1 MYGGIASRLQLCL
14 GCKPLLLSS
23 LMVVGETMSD
33 LSVASDHAAQ
43 KVQRG
48 AHLKILIPL
57 LFLAASVTLAWPAI
71 NGGVFDALST
81 DDAMRLV
88 EVGDLIGGQGWFDVF
103 QYRMDPPGG
112 TSMHWS
118 RLIDAPLAGL
128 ILLLK
133 PLLGMHDAQALT
145 LYFWPTLLFAVAL
158 ALIAAIARQMSNSTT
173 PVIAAVVLAVLS
185 LPALVHFRAGAID
198 HHNAQIVL
206 LLALVLMTTQIEQ
219 SAVKAALGGLMASL
233 SLAIGIEMLPA
244 IAAIGLAVFGLF
256 VWRGAPV
263 ARQVGAFGAGLAAS
277 SLLLAPAL
285 LPLSSLTAPVCDAF
299 GGPVLLLTVGG
310 GIGLMLMVR
319 IDRYQS
325 TLRMRAVSGATLAIV
340 LVGSFL
346 ALFSGCIA
354 SPFGHLDPIVISL
367 WVNNVGEAIS
377 FARMLQLF
385 PERVASY
392 YVFPIMTM
400 GLAAMALIRS
410 YPAERFRW
418 IVASGTLAA
427 LIGFGFLQMRGLAAA
442 SMVAAPVFAASLGI
456 LWPRFA
462 SGPRLLLVSV
472 VASPLSLA
480 VAGLSAK
487 PMIDAIFE
495 PEAIGDL
502 SPCRSLS
509 DVASLKR
516 LPKGRVMA
524 PLDLGPAILAE
535 TGHDVFA
542 GPYHHNNDGNTAF
555 LRLMLAPLPTAQ
567 QILSDRRVD
576 YVVTCSAA
584 PDRNIIKL
592 APEGLEA
599 RLSRGQTPEF
609 LEPIDLGPAAKISA
623 WRLRK

>member
-1 MYGGIASRLQLCL
+1 
-14 GCKPLLLSS
+14 
-23 LMVVGETMSD
+23 MSD
-33 LSVASDHAAQ
+33 LSLASADAAQ
-43 KVQRG
+43 RVQRG
-48 AHLKILIPL
+48 AHLKILMSL
-57 LFLAASVTLAWPAI
+57 LFLAASLMLALPAI

-88 EVGDLIGGQGWFDVF
+88 EVRDLIGGQGWFDLF

-112 TSMHWS
+112 TLMHWS

-133 PLLGMHDAQALT
+133 PLLGMREAEALT
-145 LYFWPTLLFAVAL
+145 LFFWPTLLFAVAL
-158 ALIAAIARQMSNSTT
+158 TLIAAIARQMSNSPT
-173 PVIAAVVLAVLS
+173 PVLAAVVLATLS
-185 LPALVHFRAGAID
+185 VPALVHFRAGAID
-198 HHNAQIVL
+198 HHNAQIAL

-219 SAVKAALGGLMASL
+219 SAVKAALGGLMVSL

-244 IAAIGLAVFGLF
+244 IAAIGVAVFGLF

-285 LPLSSLTAPVCDAF
+285 LPLSLLTAPVCDAF

-310 GIGLMLMVR
+310 GISLMLMVR

-325 TLRMRAVSGATLAIV
+325 TLRMRAVSGAAFAIV
-340 LVGSFL
+340 LVGLFL
-346 ALFSGCIA
+346 ASLSGCIA
-354 SPFGHLDPIVISL
+354 SPYSRLDPIVVSL
-367 WVNNVGEAIS
+367 WVNNVAESIS

-385 PERVASY
+385 PEQVLGVY
-392 YVFPIMTM
+392 GFPIMAM
-400 GLAAMALIRS
+400 GLALMMLIRS
-410 YPAERFRW
+410 PAHERFRW

-427 LIGFGFLQMRGLAAA
+427 QIGLGIWQMRGLAAA
-442 SMVAAPVFAASLGI
+442 SMVAAPVFAASLTI
-456 LWPRFA
+456 LWSQLA
-462 SGPRLLLVSV
+462 SGPKLLFLSI
-472 VASPLSLA
+472 VASPASLA
-480 VAGLSAK
+480 VAGHWAK
-487 PMIDAIFE
+487 PMMDAIFE
-495 PEAIGDL
+495 PEAIGVL

-509 DVASLKR
+509 DVASLR
-516 LPKGRVMA
+516 GLPKGRVMA

-535 TGHDVFA
+535 TSHDVFA
-542 GPYHHNNDGNTAF
+542 GPYHRNNDGDAA
-555 LRLMLAPLPTAQ
+555 LIKLMLAPLPTAR

-584 PDRNIIKL
+584 PDANIIKL

-599 RLSRGQTPEF
+599 RLSRGETPEF

-623 WRLRK
+623 WRTRK

>member
-1 MYGGIASRLQLCL
+1 MYGGIASRLLLCL
-14 GCKPLLLSS
+14 GCKPFLLSP
-23 LMVVGETMSD
+23 LMLVGKTVSD
-33 LSVASDHAAQ
+33 LSLASGHAAQ

-48 AHLKILIPL
+48 AHLKILISL
-57 LFLAASVTLAWPAI
+57 LFLTASIILALPAI
-71 NGGVFDALST
+71 NGGVFDALSM

-88 EVGDLIGGQGWFDVF
+88 EVRDLIGGQGWFDVF

-133 PLLGMHDAQALT
+133 PLLGMHAAEALT
-145 LYFWPTLLFAVAL
+145 LYLWPALLFAVAL
-158 ALIAAIARQMSNSTT
+158 ALIAAMARQMSNSTT

-198 HHNAQIVL
+198 HHNVQIAL
-206 LLALVLMTTQIEQ
+206 LLALILMTAQIEQ

-244 IAAIGLAVFGLF
+244 IAATGVAVFGLF

-263 ARQVGAFGAGLAAS
+263 ARQVDAFGAGLAAS

-285 LPLSSLTAPVCDAF
+285 LPVSSLTAPVCDAF

-310 GIGLMLMVR
+310 GISLMLMVR

-325 TLRMRAVSGATLAIV
+325 TLRMRALSGATLAVV

-367 WVNNVGEAIS
+367 WVNNIAEAIS

-385 PERVASY
+385 PEKVAAY
-392 YVFPIMTM
+392 YAFPIMAM
-400 GLAAMALIRS
+400 ILAAMALIRS
-410 YPAERFRW
+410 RPAERFRW
-418 IVASGTLAA
+418 IVVTGTLAA
-427 LIGFGFLQMRGLAAA
+427 LIGFGFWQMRGLAAA
-442 SMVAAPVFAASLGI
+442 SMVAAPVFAASLTV
-456 LWPRFA
+456 LWPRLG
-462 SGPRLLLVSV
+462 SGPTLLLVSV
-472 VASPLSLA
+472 VASPFSLA

-487 PMIDAIFE
+487 PMMDAIVG
-495 PEAIGDL
+495 PKAIAGL
-502 SPCRSLS
+502 SPCRTLS
-509 DVASLKR
+509 DIASLKR

-524 PLDLGPAILAE
+524 PFDLGPAILAE
-535 TGHDVFA
+535 TSHDVFA
-542 GPYHHNNDGNTAF
+542 GPYHRNNDGNTAF

-567 QILSDRRVD
+567 RMISDRRVD

-584 PDRNIIKL
+584 PDANIIKL

-599 RLSRGQTPEF
+599 RLSRGETPEF
-609 LEPIDLGPAAKISA
+609 LERIDLGPAAKISA
-623 WRLRK
+623 WRPRK

>member
-1 MYGGIASRLQLCL
+1 
-14 GCKPLLLSS
+14 
-23 LMVVGETMSD
+23 MSD
-33 LSVASDHAAQ
+33 LSVASDHATQ
-43 KVQRG
+43 KVQRV

-57 LFLAASVTLAWPAI
+57 IFLAASATLAWPAI

-81 DDAMRLV
+81 DDAMRLA
-88 EVGDLIGGQGWFDVF
+88 EVRDLIGGQGWFDVF

-133 PLLGMHDAQALT
+133 PLLGMHNAQALT

-158 ALIAAIARQMSNSTT
+158 ALIAAIARQMSNSTI

-206 LLALVLMTTQIEQ
+206 LLALVLMTIQIEQ

-244 IAAIGLAVFGLF
+244 IAAIGLAVSGLF

-263 ARQVGAFGAGLAAS
+263 AQQVGAFGAGLAAS

-310 GIGLMLMVR
+310 GVSLMLMVA
-319 IDRYQS
+319 IDHYRS
-325 TLRMRAVSGATLAIV
+325 SLRMRAVSGTTLAIV
-340 LVGSFL
+340 LVASFL

-354 SPFGHLDPIVISL
+354 SPFGHLDPIVKSL
-367 WVNNVGEAIS
+367 WVANIGEAIS
-377 FARMLQLF
+377 FARMIQLF
-385 PERVASY
+385 PERVPSY
-392 YVFPIMTM
+392 YAFPIMTM

-410 YPAERFRW
+410 HPAERFRW
-418 IVASGTLAA
+418 VVASTTLAA
-427 LIGFGFLQMRGLAAA
+427 LTGFGFLQMRGLAAA
-442 SMVAAPVFAASLGI
+442 SMVAGPVFAASCWT

-462 SGPRLLLVSV
+462 SGPKLLLVSV
-472 VASPLSLA
+472 LVSPFSLTIT
-480 VAGLSAK
+480 GLSAK
-487 PMIDAIFE
+487 PIIDAIFK
-495 PEAIGDL
+495 PELLDDL

-509 DVASLKR
+509 DVASLKW

-524 PLDLGPAILAE
+524 PLDLGPAILVE
-535 TGHDVFA
+535 TDHDVFA
-542 GPYHHNNDGNTAF
+542 GPYHRNNDGNTAF
-555 LRLMLAPLPTAQ
+555 IKLILAPLPTAY

-576 YVVTCSAA
+576 YLVTCSAG
-584 PDRNIIKL
+584 PDRNVIKL
-592 APEGLEA
+592 APDGLEA

-623 WRLRK
+623 WRVRK

>member
-1 MYGGIASRLQLCL
+1 
-14 GCKPLLLSS
+14 
-23 LMVVGETMSD
+23 MSD
-33 LSVASDHAAQ
+33 LSVASEHAAQ
-43 KVQRG
+43 RVQRG
-48 AHLKILIPL
+48 VHLKILIPL

-133 PLLGMHDAQALT
+133 PLLGMHGAQALT
-145 LYFWPTLLFAVAL
+145 LYFWPALLFAVAL
-158 ALIAAIARQMSNSTT
+158 ALVAAIARQMSKNSTT

-206 LLALVLMTTQIEQ
+206 LLALVRMATQIEQ
-219 SAVKAALGGLMASL
+219 SAVKAALAGLMASL

-263 ARQVGAFGAGLAAS
+263 ARQVGAFGVGLAAS
-277 SLLLAPAL
+277 SLLLASAL
-285 LPLSSLTAPVCDAF
+285 LPLSSLIAPVCDAF

-354 SPFGHLDPIVISL
+354 SPFGHLDPIVKSL
-367 WVNNVGEAIS
+367 WVNNIAEAIS

-385 PERVASY
+385 PEMVPSY
-392 YVFPIMTM
+392 YVFPMMTM

-472 VASPLSLA
+472 VASPFSLA

-487 PMIDAIFE
+487 PMIVAIFE

-509 DVASLKR
+509 DAASLKR

-535 TGHDVFA
+535 TGHYVFA
-542 GPYHHNNDGNTAF
+542 GPYHRNNDGNAAF
-555 LRLMLAPLPTAQ
+555 LRLMLAPLPTAL

>member
-14 GCKPLLLSS
+14 GCEPLLLSL
-23 LMVVGETMSD
+23 LMVVGKTMSD

-57 LFLAASVTLAWPAI
+57 IFLAASVTLAWPAI

-88 EVGDLIGGQGWFDVF
+88 EVDDLIGGQGWFDVF

-112 TSMHWS
+112 TSIHWS

-133 PLLGMHDAQALT
+133 PLLGMHDAQALI

-158 ALIAAIARQMSNSTT
+158 VLIAAIARQMSNSTA

-285 LPLSSLTAPVCDAF
+285 IPLSSLTAPVCDAF

-325 TLRMRAVSGATLAIV
+325 TLRMRAVSGATFAIV

-367 WVNNVGEAIS
+367 WVNNIGEAIS

-427 LIGFGFLQMRGLAAA
+427 LIGFGFWQIRGLAAA
-442 SMVAAPVFAASLGI
+442 SMVAAPVFAASLAI

-462 SGPRLLLVSV
+462 SGPRLLLVSI
-472 VASPLSLA
+472 VASPFSLA
-480 VAGLSAK
+480 VAGISAK

-495 PEAIGDL
+495 PKAIGDL

-535 TGHDVFA
+535 TGHEVFA
-542 GPYHHNNDGNTAF
+542 GPYHRNNDGNTAF

>member
-1 MYGGIASRLQLCL
+1 MYGGIASPLQLCL

-33 LSVASDHAAQ
+33 LTVASDHAAQ

-299 GGPVLLLTVGG
+299 GGPVLLLTGGG

-427 LIGFGFLQMRGLAAA
+427 LIGFGFFEMRGLAGA

-542 GPYHHNNDGNTAF
+542 GPYHRNNDGNTAF

>member
-1 MYGGIASRLQLCL
+1 ML
-14 GCKPLLLSS
+14 
-23 LMVVGETMSD
+23 VGKTVSD
-33 LSVASDHAAQ
+33 LSLASGHAAQ
-43 KVQRG
+43 KVLRG
-48 AHLKILIPL
+48 AHLKILISL
-57 LFLAASVTLAWPAI
+57 LFLTASVILALPAI
-71 NGGVFDALST
+71 NGGVFDALSM

-88 EVGDLIGGQGWFDVF
+88 EVRDLIGGQGWFDVF

-133 PLLGMHDAQALT
+133 PLLGIHEAEALT
-145 LYFWPTLLFAVAL
+145 LYLWPALLFAVAL
-158 ALIAAIARQMSNSTT
+158 ALIAAMARQMSNSTT

-198 HHNAQIVL
+198 HHNVQIAL
-206 LLALVLMTTQIEQ
+206 LLALVLMTAQIEQ

-244 IAAIGLAVFGLF
+244 IAAVGVAVFGLF

-263 ARQVGAFGAGLAAS
+263 ARQVDAFGAGLAAS

-285 LPLSSLTAPVCDAF
+285 LRVSSLTAPVCDAF

-310 GIGLMLMVR
+310 GISLMLMVR

-325 TLRMRAVSGATLAIV
+325 TLRMHALSGATLAV
-340 LVGSFL
+340 ALVGSFL

-367 WVNNVGEAIS
+367 WVNNIAEAIS

-385 PERVASY
+385 PEKVAAY
-392 YVFPIMTM
+392 YAFPIMAM
-400 GLAAMALIRS
+400 ILAAMALIRS
-410 YPAERFRW
+410 RPAERFRW
-418 IVASGTLAA
+418 IVATGTLAA
-427 LIGFGFLQMRGLAAA
+427 LIGFGFWQMRGLAAA
-442 SMVAAPVFAASLGI
+442 SIVAAPVFAASLTV
-456 LWPRFA
+456 LWPRLG
-462 SGPRLLLVSV
+462 SGPTLLLVSV
-472 VASPLSLA
+472 VASPFSLA

-487 PMIDAIFE
+487 PMMDAIVG
-495 PEAIGDL
+495 PKAVAGL
-502 SPCRSLS
+502 SPCRTLS

-524 PLDLGPAILAE
+524 PFDLGPAILAE
-535 TGHDVFA
+535 TSHDVFA
-542 GPYHHNNDGNTAF
+542 GPYHRNNDGNTAF

-567 QILSDRRVD
+567 QMISDRRVD

-584 PDRNIIKL
+584 PDANIIKL

-623 WRLRK
+623 WRPRK

>member
-1 MYGGIASRLQLCL
+1 MYGGIASRLLLCL
-14 GCKPLLLSS
+14 GCKPFLLSP
-23 LMVVGETMSD
+23 LMLVGKTVSD
-33 LSVASDHAAQ
+33 LSLASGHAAH

-48 AHLKILIPL
+48 AHLKILISL
-57 LFLAASVTLAWPAI
+57 LFLTASIILALPAI
-71 NGGVFDALST
+71 NGGVFDALSM

-88 EVGDLIGGQGWFDVF
+88 EVRDLIGGQGWFDLF

-133 PLLGMHDAQALT
+133 PLLGMHKAEALT
-145 LYFWPTLLFAVAL
+145 LYFWPALLFAVAL
-158 ALIAAIARQMSNSTT
+158 ALIAAMARQMSNSTT

-198 HHNAQIVL
+198 HHNVQIAL
-206 LLALVLMTTQIEQ
+206 LLALILMTAQIEQ

-244 IAAIGLAVFGLF
+244 IAAVGVAVFGLF

-263 ARQVGAFGAGLAAS
+263 ARQVDAFGAGLAAS

-285 LPLSSLTAPVCDAF
+285 LPVSSLTAPVCDAF

-310 GIGLMLMVR
+310 GISLMLMVR

-325 TLRMRAVSGATLAIV
+325 TLRMRALSGATLAV
-340 LVGSFL
+340 ALVGSFL

-367 WVNNVGEAIS
+367 WVNNIAEAIS

-385 PERVASY
+385 PEKVAAY
-392 YVFPIMTM
+392 YAFPIMAM
-400 GLAAMALIRS
+400 ILAAMALIRS
-410 YPAERFRW
+410 RPAERFRW
-418 IVASGTLAA
+418 IVATSTLAA
-427 LIGFGFLQMRGLAAA
+427 LIGFGFWQMRGLAAA
-442 SMVAAPVFAASLGI
+442 SMVAAPVFAASLTV
-456 LWPRFA
+456 LWPRLG
-462 SGPRLLLVSV
+462 SGPALLLVSV
-472 VASPLSLA
+472 VASPFSLA

-487 PMIDAIFE
+487 PMMDAIVG
-495 PEAIGDL
+495 PKAIAGL
-502 SPCRSLS
+502 SPCRTLS
-509 DVASLKR
+509 DIASLKR

-524 PLDLGPAILAE
+524 PFDLGPAILAE
-535 TGHDVFA
+535 TSHDVFA
-542 GPYHHNNDGNTAF
+542 GPYHRNNDGNTAF

-567 QILSDRRVD
+567 RMISDRRVD

-584 PDRNIIKL
+584 PDANIIKL

-599 RLSRGQTPEF
+599 RLSRGETPEF
-609 LEPIDLGPAAKISA
+609 LEPIDLGPASKISA
-623 WRLRK
+623 WRPRK

>member
-1 MYGGIASRLQLCL
+1 MAS
-14 GCKPLLLSS
+14 
-23 LMVVGETMSD
+23 GETMSD
-33 LSVASDHAAQ
+33 LSVASGHAAQ
-43 KVQRG
+43 KVQG
-48 AHLKILIPL
+48 GVHLKILIPL
-57 LFLAASVTLAWPAI
+57 LFLATSVTLAWPAI
-71 NGGVFDALST
+71 KGGVFDALST

-88 EVGDLIGGQGWFDVF
+88 QVGDLIGGQGWFDVF
-103 QYRMDPPGG
+103 QYRMGPPGG

-133 PLLGMHDAQALT
+133 PLLGMHDAEALT
-145 LYFWPTLLFAVAL
+145 LYFWPALLFAVAL

-219 SAVKAALGGLMASL
+219 STVKAALGGLMISL
-233 SLAIGIEMLPA
+233 SVAVGIEMLPA
-244 IAAIGLAVFGLF
+244 IAAIGVAVFGLF

-285 LPLSSLTAPVCDAF
+285 LPLSSLAAPVCDAF

-310 GIGLMLMVR
+310 GISLMLMVG

-340 LVGSFL
+340 LVGSYL
-346 ALFSGCIA
+346 AAFSGCIA
-354 SPFGHLDPIVISL
+354 SPIGHLDPIVMSL
-367 WVNNVGEAIS
+367 WVSNIGEAIS

-385 PERVASY
+385 PEKVAAY
-392 YVFPIMTM
+392 YAFPIMTM

-410 YPAERFRW
+410 CPAERFRW

-427 LIGFGFLQMRGLAAA
+427 LIGFGFFQIRGLAAA
-442 SMVAAPVFAASLGI
+442 SMVAAPVFAASLAI
-456 LWPRFA
+456 LWPRLA
-462 SGPRLLLVSV
+462 SGPKLLLVSV
-472 VASPLSLA
+472 VASPFSLA

-487 PMIDAIFE
+487 PMIDTIFE
-495 PEAIGDL
+495 PEEIGDR

-535 TGHDVFA
+535 TNHDVFA
-542 GPYHHNNDGNTAF
+542 GPYHRNNDGNTAF

-576 YVVTCSAA
+576 YLVTCSAA
-584 PDRNIIKL
+584 PNGNIIKL

-599 RLSRGQTPEF
+599 RLSRGETPEF

-623 WRLRK
+623 WRPRK